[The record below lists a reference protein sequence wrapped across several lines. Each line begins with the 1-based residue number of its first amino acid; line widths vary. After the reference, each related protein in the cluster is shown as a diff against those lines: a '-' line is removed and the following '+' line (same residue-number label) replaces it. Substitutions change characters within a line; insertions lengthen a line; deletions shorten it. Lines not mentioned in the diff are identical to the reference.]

1 MSKFFDRAVPAED
14 RKIFVLA
21 LLTGIIFLGLDQLTK
36 YWVIREIPFAS
47 RQVVIPGFFN
57 LTYVTNTGAAWGILS
72 GRYWILLAISGA
84 VFFAAIWFLRNLT
97 EGWKER

>member
-14 RKIFVLA
+14 RKIFMLA
-21 LLTGIIFLGLDQLTK
+21 LLTGLIFLGLDQLTK

-72 GRYWILLAISGA
+72 GRY
-84 VFFAAIWFLRNLT
+84 
-97 EGWKER
+97 